1 MPAIR
6 HLAPALLALLLLAA
20 PVWSQPAHPFN
31 GEVLD
36 LAGAAE
42 GVRTASSPSAKAQ
55 AAEKLLQT
63 LYRDPFL
70 KQLGPRMQLERWFAD
85 LAEGKPFDVT
95 RFRAAA
101 KAAVEAGGVGSGDVK
116 TAELKQKLEVIELA
130 LTAPRAPRPLSSVGP
145 VDAEAL
151 SNHRLTGLLGNKST
165 RVMAMESVPG
175 ARVLMVSDKVELAG
189 TGSREARAL
198 DLYGRVLA
206 PASGGRGPL
215 RAGLA
220 HREVGRAV
228 LGANNH
234 HPAGASTSDVLKGVG
249 PTPWAN
255 NGNRF
260 NSKAT
265 GTFPLPEAVR
275 DWNKTEAL
283 RKGGVAVY
291 EPVAIVGLPYYEW
304 SKSEGWRPI
313 AVYVRRGRENLR
325 VSDLDHLS
333 HSRKKRLV
341 AELKGKIEA
350 ELRGVGRGESI
361 AEVDVIRSFV
371 ERMGRTAGLF
381 QGGMFE
387 GTGRRGYYF
396 HGMLHDQNVSLLGEI
411 MDVGNG
417 EGIAKDRAELRE
429 LWKKSAY
436 AWWQTDLKEYKAD
449 LKGAQLETA
458 LFFRLVHQFNA
469 RLASVT
475 GGGLSE
481 AQVKDIFAKGYRQG
495 RKGTSAADPRL
506 SLTLEA
512 KPGLAR
518 VLDLARYR
526 RGDGTLDW
534 KRLTKDRALH
544 EGAGLANFALALFLK
559 ELAIVTATGDRAR
572 IEEFF
577 EGLLTTDFF
586 KEYGLFVAG
595 ARLGEVAYVRYL
607 QRYVR
612 PQFVNGIL
620 KTNLVL
626 AAGIALP
633 LIVEGKFEG
642 KAFAISLTSLG
653 LSSAAVK
660 SGAAGIRWVM
670 DLKTA
675 RRTGTLAR
683 IGTAG
688 RLAKLGGWFYTAA
701 ELAVVLYVA
710 EVVETRVH
718 EHLDLA
724 KAREELSAAGQEF
737 FQAIKGA
744 PSPKD
749 LDEAAAAYHEAWID
763 YRNYLYAPL
772 HRDEA
777 MLAER
782 LQRVAAQAKVKA
794 DERIALL
801 GRLGSKPALLENVVR
816 RHGSLEAYADHLL
829 GRDEAE
835 LQKQVDTYLESY
847 AINRDRHLEEVYRS
861 NRRDEALFAGT
872 KDLEAALQSAGRD
885 PYPGRTD
892 LFARY
897 ARHRATAPLNDL
909 LEGASE
915 NRLQAYDD
923 EAEVLTAAI
932 TSLRKRG
939 ATAQADALSRRRA
952 KVLELKAADL
962 RLLEGDGQIETRT
975 GLSGALQGAGR

>member
-1 MPAIR
+1 M
-6 HLAPALLALLLLAA
+6 AA
-20 PVWSQPAHPFN
+20 
-31 GEVLD
+31 
-36 LAGAAE
+36 
-42 GVRTASSPSAKAQ
+42 
-55 AAEKLLQT
+55 
-63 LYRDPFL
+63 
-70 KQLGPRMQLERWFAD
+70 
-85 LAEGKPFDVT
+85 
-95 RFRAAA
+95 
-101 KAAVEAGGVGSGDVK
+101 
-116 TAELKQKLEVIELA
+116 
-130 LTAPRAPRPLSSVGP
+130 
-145 VDAEAL
+145 
-151 SNHRLTGLLGNKST
+151 
-165 RVMAMESVPG
+165 
-175 ARVLMVSDKVELAG
+175 
-189 TGSREARAL
+189 
-198 DLYGRVLA
+198 
-206 PASGGRGPL
+206 
-215 RAGLA
+215 
-220 HREVGRAV
+220 REVGRAV

-333 HSRKKRLV
+333 RARKAKLL

-361 AEVDVIRSFV
+361 ADVDVIRSFV

-387 GTGRRGYYF
+387 GTGSKGYYF

-469 RLASVT
+469 RMAEVT

-506 SLTLEA
+506 ALTLEA
-512 KPGLAR
+512 KPSLAR
-518 VLDLARYR
+518 VLDLSRYR

-660 SGAAGIRWVM
+660 SGVAGIRWVM

-675 RRTGTLAR
+675 RRAGTLAR

-724 KAREELSAAGQEF
+724 QARAELAAAGQEF
-737 FQAIKGA
+737 FRALKGRPTPA
-744 PSPKD
+744 EVD
-749 LDEAAAAYHEAWID
+749 AAAAAYHEAWIG
-763 YRNYLYAPL
+763 YRDFLYGPL
-772 HRDEA
+772 HLDEA
-777 MLAER
+777 QLAQR
-782 LQRVAAQAKVKA
+782 LEGLARRAKIDADKRQAAIQRVEAH
-794 DERIALL
+794 
-801 GRLGSKPALLENVVR
+801 PALKARMVDR
-816 RHGSLEAYADHLL
+816 YGSLEAYAEHLL
-829 GRDEAE
+829 SESEAE
-835 LQKQVDTYLESY
+835 ISKDVNTYVESFNL
-847 AINRDRHLEEVYRS
+847 NRKKHLDEVYFS
-861 NRRDEALFAGT
+861 NRRETSFLAGLPNDDWLLSGGAAGT
-872 KDLEAALQSAGRD
+872 SGD
-885 PYPGRTD
+885 PWSGRTD
-892 LFARY
+892 LWAEWGRD
-897 ARHRATAPLNDL
+897 RAKSSLADALA
-909 LEGASE
+909 GAGT
-915 NRLQAYDD
+915 NRLQGYED
-923 EAEVLTAAI
+923 EASLFTRLADQARGRGQAEVAEVLARRAAVAKALRDADESLI
-932 TSLRKRG
+932 RGNGLIDAKRRSGISESLRG
-939 ATAQADALSRRRA
+939 S
-952 KVLELKAADL
+952 
-962 RLLEGDGQIETRT
+962 
-975 GLSGALQGAGR
+975 SGPR